1 MAAVKKE
8 LDDALCRDFPN
19 TFRDR
24 NGSARDTC
32 MCWGFECGD
41 GWEPIIRQAAEKI
54 EPILHK
60 YFEGYQDA
68 SMTSAQV
75 KEKFGGL
82 RWYWTSA
89 VDEIYD
95 IVREAESKSFETCEE
110 CGKPGQT
117 RPGGWIQTLCDD
129 CVANRKRA

>member
-1 MAAVKKE
+1 MKKE

-24 NGSARDTC
+24 HGDIRTTC
-32 MCWGFECGD
+32 MAWGFDCGD
-41 GWEPIIRQAAEKI
+41 GWEPIIREAASKI
-54 EPILHK
+54 EPIL
-60 YFEGYQDA
+60 EGHIRLGDSSYLD
-68 SMTSAQV
+68 MTSAQV

-89 VDEIYD
+89 TDQIYD

-129 CVANRKRA
+129 CVVNRKRA